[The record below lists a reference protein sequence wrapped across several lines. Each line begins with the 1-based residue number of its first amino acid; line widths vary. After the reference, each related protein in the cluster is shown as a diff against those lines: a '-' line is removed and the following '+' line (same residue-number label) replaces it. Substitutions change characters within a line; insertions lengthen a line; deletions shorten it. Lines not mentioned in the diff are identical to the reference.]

1 MAIKTPVRA
10 TLDGSNVTGLSEYQS
25 GDFIGLSHGGIGAS
39 LSIGT
44 AGQVLKVN
52 SGASALEFGS
62 VSATL
67 DIDTANDLTGSTLA
81 ATDLLLASDGG
92 TEGKVTLSQLDTLF
106 KSTTQTLT
114 NKTISGSNN
123 TITITESDISDLG
136 SYLTS
141 VAINDITDV
150 TISSASNGQV
160 LKYNGSAWVNDTDS
174 GGIALT
180 DLSIGTEA
188 SASGDG
194 AIAYNDGS
202 GVFTYTPPDLSSLAP
217 LASPTLTGT
226 PASTTASAG
235 TNTTQIATT
244 AFVATAVANLAGS
257 APSTLDTLNE
267 LAAALGDDA
276 NFAAT
281 TATSLGEKLAKA
293 SNLSDLADAG
303 TARTNLGLG
312 TVATTAASAYATA
325 AQGTKADTAVQPAAI
340 ANIVETTD
348 TLDALTGV
356 DITTAAPTSGQ
367 ILSFNGTN
375 FVPADP
381 SGGGISWQA
390 VKTANFNAAAGE
402 GYFVNT
408 TNNVITATLPA
419 SPTLGDEITFIDYA
433 GTSDTNT
440 ITIAR
445 NSKPIAGAASDLTVT
460 VERAGFTL
468 VFVDNTQGWLFKDK

>member
-62 VSATL
+62 VTATL

-92 TEGKVTLSQLDTLF
+92 TEGKVALSQLDTLF

-217 LASPTLTGT
+217 LANPTFTGT
-226 PASTTASAG
+226 PAGPTATAG
-235 TNTTQIATT
+235 TNTTQVATT
-244 AFVATAVANLAGS
+244 AFVATAVAALADS
-257 APSTLDTLNE
+257 APDTLNTLNE
-267 LAAALGDDA
+267 LADALGDDA

-303 TARTNLGLG
+303 TARTNLGVNAVELQIQNSSG
-312 TVATTAASAYATA
+312 TALKTIFGAS
-325 AQGTKADTAVQPAAI
+325 
-340 ANIVETTD
+340 
-348 TLDALTGV
+348 
-356 DITTAAPTSGQ
+356 S
-367 ILSFNGTN
+367 
-375 FVPADP
+375 
-381 SGGGISWQA
+381 
-390 VKTANFNAAAGE
+390 
-402 GYFVNT
+402 
-408 TNNVITATLPA
+408 
-419 SPTLGDEITFIDYA
+419 
-433 GTSDTNT
+433 
-440 ITIAR
+440 
-445 NSKPIAGAASDLTVT
+445 
-460 VERAGFTL
+460 
-468 VFVDNTQGWLFKDK
+468 

>member
-62 VSATL
+62 VTATL

-81 ATDLLLASDGG
+81 VTDLLLASDGG
-92 TEGKVTLSQLDTLF
+92 TEGKVALSQLDTLF

-194 AIAYNDGS
+194 AIAYNNGS

-217 LASPTLTGT
+217 LANPTFTGT
-226 PASTTASAG
+226 PAGPTATAG
-235 TNTTQIATT
+235 TNTTQVATT
-244 AFVATAVANLAGS
+244 AFVATAVAALADS
-257 APSTLDTLNE
+257 APDTLNTLNE

-276 NFAAT
+276 DFATT
-281 TATSLGEKLAKA
+281 TATALGLKMVKTA
-293 SNLSDLADAG
+293 NLSDLANAG
-303 TARTNLGLG
+303 TARTNLGVNAVELQIQNSSG
-312 TVATTAASAYATA
+312 TALKTIFGAS
-325 AQGTKADTAVQPAAI
+325 
-340 ANIVETTD
+340 
-348 TLDALTGV
+348 
-356 DITTAAPTSGQ
+356 S
-367 ILSFNGTN
+367 
-375 FVPADP
+375 
-381 SGGGISWQA
+381 
-390 VKTANFNAAAGE
+390 
-402 GYFVNT
+402 
-408 TNNVITATLPA
+408 
-419 SPTLGDEITFIDYA
+419 
-433 GTSDTNT
+433 
-440 ITIAR
+440 
-445 NSKPIAGAASDLTVT
+445 
-460 VERAGFTL
+460 
-468 VFVDNTQGWLFKDK
+468 

>member
-92 TEGKVTLSQLDTLF
+92 TEGKVALSQLDTLF
-106 KSTTQTLT
+106 KSTTQILT

-244 AFVATAVANLAGS
+244 AFVATAVANLADS

>member
-62 VSATL
+62 VTATL

-92 TEGKVTLSQLDTLF
+92 TEGKITLSQLDTLF

-244 AFVATAVANLAGS
+244 AFVATAVANLADS

>member
-67 DIDTANDLTGSTLA
+67 DIDTANDLTGQTLA
-81 ATDLLLASDGG
+81 ATDLLIASDGG
-92 TEGKVTLSQLDTLF
+92 TEGKITLSQLDTLF

-226 PASTTASAG
+226 PASTTATAG

-244 AFVATAVANLAGS
+244 AFVATAVANLADS

>member
-92 TEGKVTLSQLDTLF
+92 TEGKVALSQLDTLF
-106 KSTTQTLT
+106 KSTTQILT

-226 PASTTASAG
+226 PASTTATAG

-244 AFVATAVANLAGS
+244 AFVATAVANLADS